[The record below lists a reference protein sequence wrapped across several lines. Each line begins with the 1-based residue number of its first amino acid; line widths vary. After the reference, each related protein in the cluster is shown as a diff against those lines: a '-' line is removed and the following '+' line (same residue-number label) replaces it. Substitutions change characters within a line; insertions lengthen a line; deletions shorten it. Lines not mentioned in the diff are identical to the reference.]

1 MEEKGAE
8 ALVALVRGEVDDAG
22 AAGPPSSKTT
32 AVLVEA
38 AWCLRLLTEDLVVRR
53 KVADTGAIEALVELA
68 ARSAPARE
76 PDVVTERVLERVA
89 WALRNLAKDKIT
101 RKRVAKAGGA
111 AQLVALAARSTHRG
125 VLEEVRRM
133 SHSLPYSRITLQ
145 LASLFAYA
153 ALPTPPHALS
163 LPLVIS
169 RGTSPLPAHAY
180 RRAGRCACC
189 ARMRRLA
196 MLSRRRAACPRSL
209 RCARRLR
216 SVSSLKRPHALSKRS
231 RRNLDHAILGN
242 AYKYT
247 RAYE

>member
-125 VLEEVRRM
+125 EGGGHRPGMPPASARARPGGARCAPPGAV
-133 SHSLPYSRITLQ
+133 
-145 LASLFAYA
+145 ASLCWRLAHRPRA
-153 ALPTPPHALS
+153 RPCWR
-163 LPLVIS
+163 
-169 RGTSPLPAHAY
+169 RGARRLA
-180 RRAGRCACC
+180 RAGR
-189 ARMRRLA
+189 
-196 MLSRRRAACPRSL
+196 SPPRVL
-209 RCARRLR
+209 
-216 SVSSLKRPHALSKRS
+216 ALSEG
-231 RRNLDHAILGN
+231 L
-242 AYKYT
+242 
-247 RAYE
+247 